1 MLHQTPLDFTKPLKQ
16 FSLAD
21 FGKALEAMV
30 YVTIYFIR
38 GLSLS
43 GLAANSLHLI
53 FLLVK
58 MIFCGLASW
67 CNVDDPAYHMGYLPV
82 SIILAFFP
90 GIDMFFAGVTGKMI
104 AEQSFYQPHFNGT
117 GV

>member
-1 MLHQTPLDFTKPLKQ
+1 
-16 FSLAD
+16 
-21 FGKALEAMV
+21 
-30 YVTIYFIR
+30 
-38 GLSLS
+38 
-43 GLAANSLHLI
+43 
-53 FLLVK
+53 

-67 CNVDDPAYHMGYLPV
+67 YDVDYPAYHMGYLPV

>member
-1 MLHQTPLDFTKPLKQ
+1 
-16 FSLAD
+16 
-21 FGKALEAMV
+21 
-30 YVTIYFIR
+30 
-38 GLSLS
+38 
-43 GLAANSLHLI
+43 
-53 FLLVK
+53 
-58 MIFCGLASW
+58 
-67 CNVDDPAYHMGYLPV
+67 MGYLPV